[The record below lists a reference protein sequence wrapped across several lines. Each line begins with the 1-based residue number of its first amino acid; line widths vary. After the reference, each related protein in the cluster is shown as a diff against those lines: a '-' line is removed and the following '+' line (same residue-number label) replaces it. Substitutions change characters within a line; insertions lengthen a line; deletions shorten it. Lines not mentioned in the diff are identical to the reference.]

1 MNKLLIAMSLA
12 LLSTS
17 AFAAKNCEELKAE
30 IDAKMKANGV
40 KSYTFHIVA
49 ASEAVEGQVVG
60 TCEGGQKKIVYK
72 RA

>member
-1 MNKLLIAMSLA
+1 MKMLA
-12 LLSTS
+12 LTMFLAFLSTT

-40 KSYTFHIVA
+40 KSYVFRIVA
-49 ASEAVEGQVVG
+49 ADDAVAGQVVG

-72 RA
+72 RQ

>member
-1 MNKLLIAMSLA
+1 MKELLIAMSLA

-17 AFAAKNCEELKAE
+17 AFAAKSCEELKAE

-49 ASEAVEGQVVG
+49 ANEAVEGQVVG

-72 RA
+72 RN